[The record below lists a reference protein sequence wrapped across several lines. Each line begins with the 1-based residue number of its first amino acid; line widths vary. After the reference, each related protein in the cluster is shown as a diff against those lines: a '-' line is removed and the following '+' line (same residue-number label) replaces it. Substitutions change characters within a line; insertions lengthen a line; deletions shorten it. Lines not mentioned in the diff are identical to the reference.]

1 MIPFDAK
8 AKVVANQA
16 KKKLGCN
23 TLSDHIV
30 LLKAFQGWQVAKNS
44 GSERR
49 FCSQYFINPAAME
62 MIHGIRTQLLG
73 QLRASGFVRARGSGD
88 IRDLNINSD
97 NWPVVKAALSAGC
110 YPNFVRIDRERNQ
123 LISKNERKIR
133 FHPSSLLSLDP
144 TSGNRGNPKKLLEGF
159 PSDWFVY
166 EELAKIGVVSGAKC
180 CTTIHPVSIGV
191 FAGPSR
197 LRQSASEA
205 SGNSCEGVL
214 DREDASEEDD
224 DREDDDDIYT
234 LKIDDWI
241 SFRVRSPTSILIAQI
256 RQKWHSLFL
265 RRMTNPS
272 KPASASDEDLVRVLA
287 DILMAEDQAI
297 GLEQPAGV
305 GQRPVPMNTEY
316 CPPFSSAVINSPIQR
331 APNFRG
337 QRPPKQSPR
346 QSGSA
351 VGVMNGGF
359 PSAGI
364 NGGPASRDNQSGH
377 GSGSSGYYRY
387 F

>member
-1 MIPFDAK
+1 
-8 AKVVANQA
+8 
-16 KKKLGCN
+16 
-23 TLSDHIV
+23 
-30 LLKAFQGWQVAKNS
+30 
-44 GSERR
+44 
-49 FCSQYFINPAAME
+49 ME

-110 YPNFVRIDRERNQ
+110 YPNFIRIDRDKNQ
-123 LISKNERKIR
+123 LMSKNERKIR

-144 TSGNRGNPKKLLEGF
+144 TSGTRGNPKKLLDAF

-166 EELAKIGVVSGAKC
+166 EELAKIGAVSGAKC
-180 CTTIHPVSIGV
+180 CTTIHPISLGI

-197 LRQSASEA
+197 LLESTHESTR
-205 SGNSCEGVL
+205 NSLNGVL
-214 DREDASEEDD
+214 DHESSDD
-224 DREDDDDIYT
+224 EPSDGNDTFT

-241 SFRVRSPTSILIAQI
+241 SFRVRSPTSELIAQI

-265 RRMTNPS
+265 RRMTNPA
-272 KPASASDEDLVRVLA
+272 KPPTPSDEEVVRVLA
-287 DILMAEDQAI
+287 EILMDEDQAI

-316 CPPFSSAVINSPIQR
+316 CPPFSSAVFNSPISR

-337 QRPPKQSPR
+337 QRAPKQSPR
-346 QSGSA
+346 SSSGNSA
-351 VGVMNGGF
+351 GSMNGF
-359 PSAGI
+359 STAGI
-364 NGGPASRDNQSGH
+364 NGGPASRDHHHSGH
-377 GSGSSGYYRY
+377 GSNNAGYYRY